1 MNPQGK
7 PVHTQSP
14 ADRKK
19 IPEPNEFFI
28 DTGLGE
34 KAKDKIKIGDFVVMD
49 EPFLEMS
56 EKIVSKALDNRIA
69 CWIGIEIAK
78 YFYENKIE
86 LSNDLAIVFTT
97 QEEVGLRGA
106 QMS

>member
-1 MNPQGK
+1 MP
-7 PVHTQSP
+7 
-14 ADRKK
+14 
-19 IPEPNEFFI
+19 
-28 DTGLGE
+28 
-34 KAKDKIKIGDFVVMD
+34 
-49 EPFLEMS
+49 

-86 LSNDLAIVFTT
+86 LSNDPLVFTT

-106 QMS
+106 KTPHLMLNQI